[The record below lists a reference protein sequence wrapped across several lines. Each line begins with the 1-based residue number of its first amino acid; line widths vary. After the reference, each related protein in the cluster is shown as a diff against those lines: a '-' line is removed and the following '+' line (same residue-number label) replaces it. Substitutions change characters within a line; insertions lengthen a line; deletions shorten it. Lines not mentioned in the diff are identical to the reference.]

1 MQPAKSSGVKT
12 LLNLVALLFALSTY
26 AADGIRVV
34 AINPGPV
41 ETERLVMLRKEK
53 IVPRGLLE
61 KALATADRVYALVQG
76 QVVLEAP
83 TSESNLPQRLERA
96 YFGHLAPSA

>member
-1 MQPAKSSGVKT
+1 VLDVIGQ
-12 LLNLVALLFALSTY
+12 
-26 AADGIRVV
+26 
-34 AINPGPV
+34 
-41 ETERLVMLRKEK
+41 LRKQGTSVLLVEQ
-53 IVPRGLLE
+53 LLE

-83 TSESNLPQRLERA
+83 TNESNLTERLERA